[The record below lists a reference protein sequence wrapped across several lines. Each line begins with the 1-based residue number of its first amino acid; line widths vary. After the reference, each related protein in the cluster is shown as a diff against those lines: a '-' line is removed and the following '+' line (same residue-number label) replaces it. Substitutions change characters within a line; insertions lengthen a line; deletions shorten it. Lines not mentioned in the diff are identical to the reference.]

1 MFDDPRKELERLQ
14 RELLAAEQ
22 DGGAEEERPE
32 EPEDLEDLDLDEVL
46 EGVDWDGEDREPLS
60 KSYTREDED
69 EDVKLWN
76 PGAEI
81 EETLRQGEEPPKRGK
96 KSYIGLKFAI
106 ALELLAIAGLFWW
119 WYLWIR

>member
-14 RELLAAEQ
+14 KELLAAE
-22 DGGAEEERPE
+22 EEEPGEKLE
-32 EPEDLEDLDLDEVL
+32 EFDDLEDLDLDGTL
-46 EGVDWDGEDREPLS
+46 ESVDWDGAHREPLS
-60 KSYTREDED
+60 RSYTREKED

-81 EETLRQGEEPPKRGK
+81 EETLRQEEEPPKKEK

>member
-14 RELLAAEQ
+14 KELLAAE
-22 DGGAEEERPE
+22 EEEQGE
-32 EPEDLEDLDLDEVL
+32 EPEKREDLEDLDLDGVL
-46 EGVDWDGEDREPLS
+46 EPVDWDGAYREPLS

-69 EDVKLWN
+69 GDVKLWN

-81 EETLRQGEEPPKRGK
+81 EEALRQVEEPPKKEK
-96 KSYIGLKFAI
+96 KTYIGLKFAI

>member
-14 RELLAAEQ
+14 RELLAAEEQ
-22 DGGAEEERPE
+22 EEGEEGAEGEA
-32 EPEDLEDLDLDEVL
+32 LEDLDLSGTFDT
-46 EGVDWDGEDREPLS
+46 VDWDGEDREPLS
-60 KSYTREDED
+60 KSYTQENED

-81 EETLRQGEEPPKRGK
+81 EEALRQVEEPPKKEK

>member
-14 RELLAAEQ
+14 QELLAAEEDEQ
-22 DGGAEEERPE
+22 GEE
-32 EPEDLEDLDLDEVL
+32 LEDLDLDGEL
-46 EGVDWDGEDREPLS
+46 ESVDWDGAHREPLS
-60 KSYTREDED
+60 RSYTQEDED
-69 EDVKLWN
+69 EDVKLWK

-81 EETLRQGEEPPKRGK
+81 EEALRQVEEPAKKEK
-96 KSYIGLKFAI
+96 KSYVGLKFAI

>member
-14 RELLAAEQ
+14 KELLAAE
-22 DGGAEEERPE
+22 EEEPGEKLE
-32 EPEDLEDLDLDEVL
+32 EFDDLEDLDLDGTL
-46 EGVDWDGEDREPLS
+46 ESVDWDGAHREPLS
-60 KSYTREDED
+60 RSYTREKED

-76 PGAEI
+76 PGEEI
-81 EETLRQGEEPPKRGK
+81 EETLRQEEEPPKKEK

>member
-14 RELLAAEQ
+14 KELLAAE
-22 DGGAEEERPE
+22 EEEQGE
-32 EPEDLEDLDLDEVL
+32 ESEELEDLEDLNLDGVL
-46 EGVDWDGEDREPLS
+46 EPVDWDGAHREPLS

-69 EDVKLWN
+69 GDVKLWN

-81 EETLRQGEEPPKRGK
+81 EEALRQVEEPPKKEK

>member
-14 RELLAAEQ
+14 KELLAAE
-22 DGGAEEERPE
+22 EEEQEEKPE
-32 EPEDLEDLDLDEVL
+32 ELEDLEDLDLDGVL
-46 EGVDWDGEDREPLS
+46 EPVDWDGAHREPLS
-60 KSYTREDED
+60 KSYTREDQDED
-69 EDVKLWN
+69 GDVKLWN

-81 EETLRQGEEPPKRGK
+81 EEALRQVEEPPKKEK